1 VARLRLGLHGR
12 NLAAKTISPA
22 LRAFLAGQILFASRF
37 STLLRPL
44 RGATSPSPAG
54 RITTRTHWRDLVQ
67 PERRNIMANIGTFT
81 AEKDGFTGTLRT
93 LTLNVKVKLVPNDKG
108 DTENAPDFHLQA
120 AGHEVGAAWK
130 KTSEA
135 GREYLSVSI
144 DDPSFPATVYARL
157 IENEDGT
164 HDLIWSRNKPKAA

>member
-1 VARLRLGLHGR
+1 
-12 NLAAKTISPA
+12 
-22 LRAFLAGQILFASRF
+22 
-37 STLLRPL
+37 
-44 RGATSPSPAG
+44 
-54 RITTRTHWRDLVQ
+54 
-67 PERRNIMANIGTFT
+67 MANIGTFT

-108 DTENAPDFHLQA
+108 DNENAPDFRLQA

-157 IENEDGT
+157 IEERGR
-164 HDLIWSRNKPKAA
+164 HARPDLVAQQAEGGLTAAYRVPPTAAGRDAADRSTARAGFCCCRVLDTPVTAGLHACLVARNPCQRAVCGVSAL